1 LGVEVLLGATC
12 SEESEMNSTKTVMV
26 EKAKAGYPAIFLRS
40 SEYTRCFKE
49 IEAMAEEVKR
59 EYFVWT
65 LTKGFKIANNK
76 YIEDTGSPGEALE
89 YLMNLKNSKSI
100 LAVLPLMHHFLDDPG
115 IQARLI
121 ELIPIF
127 KMTGRMLIIVSPVLK
142 LPMEVEKEFA
152 VVDMTLPDKD
162 ELDHVL
168 TSIVKAVSGK
178 NDMTPS
184 DTDRRHLIEAAQGLT
199 TTEAENAFS
208 LCVIRSK
215 KAGNQ
220 KWDSTFVMEEKCATL
235 KKTGLLTYYPP
246 GKAGLSQIGGMAN
259 LKTWISIRKDAF
271 TDEATK
277 YGLDPLK
284 GILMVGPPGS
294 GKSIGARAISEELE
308 LPLLRCDMGRIF
320 AGLVGA
326 SEENARRVIET
337 AEAVSPCVL
346 WLDEIEKGFA
356 GSGGGSLDS
365 GVGARVLGTFL
376 TWMQEKKSSV
386 FVYATANNV
395 SALPPELLRKG
406 RFDET
411 FSVLLPNHT
420 ERQEIFQI
428 HLNKRKR
435 GDVLKKGDLELLAAE
450 TDSFSGAE
458 IEAIVNEA
466 LFTSFSNKRRQLAIH
481 DLTSAIKATVPL
493 SKMMKRE
500 IEAMQEWCKNRT
512 RPANAGTV
520 HETQTSGRA
529 IEA

>member
-1 LGVEVLLGATC
+1 
-12 SEESEMNSTKTVMV
+12 
-26 EKAKAGYPAIFLRS
+26 
-40 SEYTRCFKE
+40 
-49 IEAMAEEVKR
+49 
-59 EYFVWT
+59 
-65 LTKGFKIANNK
+65 
-76 YIEDTGSPGEALE
+76 
-89 YLMNLKNSKSI
+89 
-100 LAVLPLMHHFLDDPG
+100 
-115 IQARLI
+115 
-121 ELIPIF
+121 
-127 KMTGRMLIIVSPVLK
+127 
-142 LPMEVEKEFA
+142 
-152 VVDMTLPDKD
+152 
-162 ELDHVL
+162 
-168 TSIVKAVSGK
+168 
-178 NDMTPS
+178 
-184 DTDRRHLIEAAQGLT
+184 
-199 TTEAENAFS
+199 
-208 LCVIRSK
+208 
-215 KAGNQ
+215 
-220 KWDSTFVMEEKCATL
+220 
-235 KKTGLLTYYPP
+235 
-246 GKAGLSQIGGMAN
+246 
-259 LKTWISIRKDAF
+259 
-271 TDEATK
+271 
-277 YGLDPLK
+277 
-284 GILMVGPPGS
+284 
-294 GKSIGARAISEELE
+294 
-308 LPLLRCDMGRIF
+308 
-320 AGLVGA
+320 
-326 SEENARRVIET
+326 
-337 AEAVSPCVL
+337 
-346 WLDEIEKGFA
+346 
-356 GSGGGSLDS
+356 
-365 GVGARVLGTFL
+365 LGTFL

>member
-1 LGVEVLLGATC
+1 V
-12 SEESEMNSTKTVMV
+12 NSTKATLI

-40 SEYTRCFKE
+40 SEYTRSFKE
-49 IEAMAEEVKR
+49 IEAMAGEVKR
-59 EYFVWT
+59 DYLIWT
-65 LTKGFKIANNK
+65 LTKGIKMNSGSGS
-76 YIEDTGSPGEALE
+76 YVPETESPGGVLD
-89 YLMNLKNSKSI
+89 YLMAMKANKSVI
-100 LAVLPLMHHFLDDPG
+100 AVLPLMHHFLDDPG
-115 IQARLI
+115 VQSRLI

-127 KMTGRMLIIVSPVLK
+127 KSTGRMLVIVSPVLK
-142 LPMEVEKEFA
+142 LPMEVEKDFA
-152 VVDMTLPDKD
+152 VVDMTLPDKE
-162 ELDHVL
+162 ELGHVL
-168 TSIVKAVSGK
+168 DAIVTNITGK
-178 NDMTPS
+178 TDMKPPE
-184 DTDRRHLIEAAQGLT
+184 DVRKHLIEASQGLT
-199 TTEAENAFS
+199 TTEAENALA
-208 LCVIRSK
+208 LCVIRTK
-215 KAGNQ
+215 KAGGTE
-220 KWDSTFVMEEKCATL
+220 KWDPSFVMEEKCSTL

-271 TDEATK
+271 TEEAAT

-294 GKSIGARAISEELE
+294 GKSIGARAISEELG

-376 TWMQEKKSSV
+376 TWMQEKKSQV

-411 FSVLLPNHT
+411 FSVLLPSNE
-420 ERQEIFQI
+420 ERVEIFNI
-428 HLNKRKR
+428 HLKKRKR
-435 GDVLKKGDLELLAAE
+435 LEAFKKGDISLFAAE
-450 TDSFSGAE
+450 TEEFSGAE

-466 LFTSFSNKRRQLAIH
+466 LFTAFSNKRRQMASEDVLA
-481 DLTSAIKATVPL
+481 AIKSTVPL

-500 IEAMQEWCKNRT
+500 IEAMQEWCKSRT
-512 RPANAGTV
+512 RPANAGPRK
-520 HETQTSGRA
+520 ETTSSNNEPSSTGRA
-529 IEA
+529 IEV